1 MNASIKP
8 SEFRNQ
14 DFDSVIRKNSRIWVL
29 ALLINLLI
37 VDLTYTY
44 NDINFDEL
52 PLWPNKI
59 ALAIQQAVT
68 YPTWLLTIYSFKTEN
83 LTVIPIC
90 LMFQLLRQ

>member
-1 MNASIKP
+1 M
-8 SEFRNQ
+8 
-14 DFDSVIRKNSRIWVL
+14 
-29 ALLINLLI
+29 LI

-68 YPTWLLTIYSFKTEN
+68 YPTWLLTIGSRMRDGEHDGEDMDR
-83 LTVIPIC
+83 TVMDRIRAASSVI
-90 LMFQLLRQ
+90 